1 MDPTPSGFDA
11 FIAQTVG
18 TRPDVVK
25 HEVALSESSNFKN
38 GVLRYY
44 AVGTG
49 ADWVGDMTI
58 FFATTSGT
66 TLEAAGAK
74 SLALFRSTSG
84 VQATG
89 SLIALPFGSAY
100 LIDAPTVGFREYDLF
115 DGSTDYVV
123 EFNCSVPDPSPCA
136 TDAID
141 IMRGFAASP

>member
-89 SLIALPFGSAY
+89 SLIALPFGSPY
-100 LIDAPTVGFREYDLF
+100 LINAPTVGFREYDLF

-123 EFNCSVPDPSPCA
+123 EFNCSMPDPSPCA
-136 TDAID
+136 TDAGD
-141 IMRGFAASP
+141 IMQGFAATP